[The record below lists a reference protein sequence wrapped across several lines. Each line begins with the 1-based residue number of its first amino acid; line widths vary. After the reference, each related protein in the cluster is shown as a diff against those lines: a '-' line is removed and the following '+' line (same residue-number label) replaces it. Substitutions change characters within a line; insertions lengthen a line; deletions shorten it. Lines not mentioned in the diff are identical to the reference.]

1 MKWFAA
7 LAALALVA
15 LALVAVLAPQRSG
28 PPVPTPLT
36 ETSTV
41 ETATTAAATAT
52 TCYVRGV
59 LPDPVCTPGATD
71 PRVTQDT
78 LTGTVCVAGYT
89 KTVRPPA
96 SYTDAI
102 KRDQMR
108 AYGFTGAPADYE
120 EDHLIPLALGG
131 HPTDPRNLWPQARR
145 SIGGRAEDKDQI
157 EDALHRDLCAG
168 RITLAD
174 AQRRIAAD
182 WTTAR

>member
-1 MKWFAA
+1 MRG
-7 LAALALVA
+7 LLALVL
-15 LALVAVLAPQRSG
+15 LALLALTVVAVLLPQRPGAPSQ
-28 PPVPTPLT
+28 TPLT

-41 ETATTAAATAT
+41 ETTTSAPATTA
-52 TCYVRGV
+52 TCHVRGS

-71 PRVTQDT
+71 PRVTQDA
-78 LTGTVCVAGYT
+78 LTATVCVAGYT

-108 AYGFTGAPADYE
+108 AYGLTGSPADYE

-131 HPTDPRNLWPQARR
+131 HPTDPRNLWPQPRR
-145 SIGGRAEDKDQI
+145 SIGGRAEDKDAV

-174 AQRRIAAD
+174 AQRRIVTD

>member
-1 MKWFAA
+1 MRR
-7 LAALALVA
+7 LLALVL
-15 LALVAVLAPQRSG
+15 LALLALTVVAVLAPQRSG
-28 PPVPTPLT
+28 PPGPTRIP
-36 ETSTV
+36 EASTV
-41 ETATTAAATAT
+41 ETTTSAPATTA
-52 TCYVRGV
+52 TCHVRGP

-71 PRVTQDT
+71 PRVSQDT
-78 LTGTVCVAGYT
+78 ITSTVCVAGYT

-108 AYGFTGAPADYE
+108 AYGLTGAPADYE
-120 EDHLIPLALGG
+120 EDHLISLALGG
-131 HPTDPRNLWPQARR
+131 HPTDPRNLWPQPRR

>member
-7 LAALALVA
+7 LAALALAA

-28 PPVPTPLT
+28 PPGPTRIA

-41 ETATTAAATAT
+41 ETATSAPATTAT
-52 TCYVRGV
+52 CHVRGP

-78 LTGTVCVAGYT
+78 VTSTVCVAGYT

-96 SYTDAI
+96 SYTDGL
-102 KRDQMR
+102 KREQMVR
-108 AYGFTGAPADYE
+108 YGLTGSPAEYE

-131 HPTDPRNLWPQARR
+131 HPTDPRNLWPQPRR
-145 SIGGRAEDKDQI
+145 SIGGRAEDKDAV